1 MLQDVAEDHRVDTLT
16 LLQLINVVNELL
28 QAVIME
34 AHAPAKFSLLV
45 LLLLIEV
52 AENGYCFLALVIIN
66 CLQVLNLRLQIVDAL
81 FKQVLQSSALNHI

>member
-16 LLQLINVVNELL
+16 LLQLIYVVNELL
-28 QAVIME
+28 QAVVVE

-52 AENGYCFLALVIIN
+52 AKYGYSFLALVIIN